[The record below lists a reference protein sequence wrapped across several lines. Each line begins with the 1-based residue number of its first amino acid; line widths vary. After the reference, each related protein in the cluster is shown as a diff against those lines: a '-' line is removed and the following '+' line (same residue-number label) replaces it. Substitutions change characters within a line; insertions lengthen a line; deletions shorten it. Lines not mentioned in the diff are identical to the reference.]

1 MINPLTIIWEFSLI
15 LAEFGTA
22 FWNLINF
29 SLLDILD
36 FQLVW
41 GFEETAIG
49 NIVFL
54 GQWSAVQDLL
64 ENTTLAIP
72 FAAVFLNV
80 YVLVGLIALRLFK
93 LYVPLA

>member
-1 MINPLTIIWEFSLI
+1 MINPLTIIWEFSLL

-22 FWNLINF
+22 FFNLINF

-36 FQLVW
+36 FNIVW
-41 GFEETAIG
+41 GIDETAIG

-54 GQWSAVQDLL
+54 GEWNAVQDLL
-64 ENTTLAIP
+64 EDTSLALP

-80 YVLVGLIALRLFK
+80 YFLTGLIALRLVK

>member
-1 MINPLTIIWEFSLI
+1 MINPLTIIWEFSLM

-22 FWNLINF
+22 FFNLINVN
-29 SLLDILD
+29 LLDILD
-36 FQLVW
+36 FNIVW
-41 GFEETAIG
+41 GVDETAIG

-54 GQWSAVQDLL
+54 GQWETVQEIL
-64 ENTTLAIP
+64 EDTTFAIP

-80 YVLVGLIALRLFK
+80 YVLTGLIALRLVK

>member
-54 GQWSAVQDLL
+54 GQWSAVQTLL
-64 ENTTLAIP
+64 ADTSLAIP

-80 YVLVGLIALRLFK
+80 YVLVGLIGLRLFK